1 MGRILFF
8 VFLIAAVWIAWTL
21 KRKRNALDNEERRE
35 LKRLREKELES
46 QGRANLPSGEPMVKC
61 DACGVYF
68 PKKDAVLRGERV
80 YCSKVCRDRDNV
92 KGQN

>member
-8 VFLIAAVWIAWTL
+8 LFLIAALWIAWSL

-35 LKRLREKELES
+35 LKRLREKERES
-46 QGRANLPSGEPMVKC
+46 QGRTQEPSGELMVKC

-68 PKKDAVLRGERV
+68 PKREAFLRGERV
-80 YCSKVCRDRDNV
+80 YCSKACRDRDSRE
-92 KGQN
+92 

>member
-8 VFLIAAVWIAWTL
+8 VFLIAALWIAWSL

-35 LKRLREKELES
+35 LTRLREKERES
-46 QGRANLPSGEPMVKC
+46 QGRANQPAGEPMVKC

-68 PKKDAVLRGERV
+68 PKKDAVLRGEGV
-80 YCSKVCRDRDNV
+80 YCSKACRDRDNV
-92 KGQN
+92 K